1 MKNNKG
7 AGNGKVI
14 AIVAVIVLVVG
25 LIIFF
30 VMGAIKKSKEGPGGG
45 PGGKPQRPPREG
57 GSIQL
62 DEEWA
67 YSELDDMF
75 YIAA

>member
-1 MKNNKG
+1 MRNNKG
-7 AGNGKVI
+7 AGKGKVI
-14 AIVAVIVLVVG
+14 AIVAVCVLVLG

-30 VMGAIKKSKEGPGGG
+30 VMGAVKKSKEGPGG

-57 GSIQL
+57 GSIENIV
-62 DEEWA
+62 DYAFGDIAEE
-67 YSELDDMF
+67 Y

>member
-1 MKNNKG
+1 
-7 AGNGKVI
+7 
-14 AIVAVIVLVVG
+14 
-25 LIIFF
+25 
-30 VMGAIKKSKEGPGGG
+30 MGAIKKSKEGPGGG

-62 DEEWA
+62 DESYA
-67 YSELDDMF
+67 YGDLTEKY